1 MKLRGQVEIRYA
13 FDKKIQ
19 CKEKNEMLK
28 SKIFYRVIFAV
39 SSIIVSFI
47 VAIYIFAMPKIED
60 GIQSLE
66 KKNAQE
72 VLAKVAAISNDAHK
86 NLENFKQ
93 VSLEYH
99 KKAIKDLTNSV
110 WSFIDAKYKESPSQK
125 TKKEV
130 LNLVN
135 KLRYD
140 GDNYFY
146 ISDYNNVLISH
157 PTLQDKDFSKVLDK
171 NGHLIVPPM
180 VKVAREKG
188 EGFYS
193 YWWAKN
199 NQDKTAYEKLTFSKD
214 YPKWGIVVGTGVYID
229 EIQIEVTKRN
239 NELMK
244 QISDIMLKT
253 KIGKTGYTYV
263 FNDQGIMLIHP
274 NRNIEGT
281 DFTKLKNPGTNHYIF
296 DDLIQ
301 ASKTTKELYYKWDRV
316 NDNGNYVYDK
326 VSWIEYLPD
335 LKWYIVSSAYTDEFK
350 DTSNELKYSIIIIS
364 ILVLFVSIIVSIIF
378 FRKLFKPII
387 ELSQMSSKVSQGDY
401 SVRSDFK
408 SQDEIGVL
416 SKEFNS
422 MIETI
427 QYNIQNLD
435 KKVEEKTKEFELE
448 KNKAQEAT
456 KSKSEFLA
464 NMSHEIRTPMNGI
477 IGMSH
482 LALET
487 QLNDKQRHYIEKI
500 DNSAKSLLQIIND
513 ILDFSKIEAGKLAIE
528 KVDFNLYKVVG
539 NVIKIVEYKVNEKNI
554 DLVVS
559 YDADVGK
566 SFYGDNLRISQ
577 ILTNLLGNAVKFTE
591 SGEIGIYVIRLEK
604 DRYRFE
610 VTDTGIGLTPEQVTK
625 LFQSFSQADGST
637 TRKYGGTGLGLTIS
651 KQLVELM
658 GGNIWVESEIDV
670 GSKFIFEIELQE
682 RETDKTCNIFS
693 DKKVLIVDDNESWH
707 EILTNNLTLFGI
719 RVDSA
724 YSGEEAIGLVNEC
737 ANKYDLILMDY
748 QMLGLNGIKTAHI
761 INQECEK
768 CSMKSSCQGEVAP
781 TIIMISSFMQESIV
795 KEAEDAGIHVFLQ
808 KPINP
813 SLLNDILSGI
823 FLDDIKSS
831 HKTQIKNS
839 SLKNELTELSGSKI
853 LLVEDNTTNQEIIV
867 GLLEN
872 SGIKIDIASNG
883 KVAVDMFNAKNYE
896 LIFMDLQM
904 PIMDGIE
911 ATKQIR
917 LVNKDI
923 PIIALTANAM
933 KEDVE
938 KTEAVGMNAHLNK
951 PVDVEKLYK
960 TLLKFISKKHEILAP
975 VEVKIDE
982 QTIIPDFVNIDI
994 TLGLKHLAG
1003 NKKLYLKILGN
1014 FKTNYK
1020 DIELN
1025 NTENAAFMLLTH
1037 TIKGLSANIGAT
1049 ALYAIIKQLDD
1060 TQNKELLPKFYDE
1073 LKKVTDEIEEKLENK
1088 AASSDVKNK
1097 IQNELK
1103 DELFAKLKDGIEKER
1118 VQLCEPIIAELSK
1131 YELSKEETAL
1141 LKQIQNGI
1149 DEFDFEE
1156 ALRAILIP
1164 S

>member
-1 MKLRGQVEIRYA
+1 M
-13 FDKKIQ
+13 F
-19 CKEKNEMLK
+19 K
-28 SKIFYRVIFAV
+28 SKILYKVMITV
-39 SSIIVSFI
+39 SFIIVSFL
-47 VAIYIFAMPKIED
+47 VTIYLFSMPKIED

-66 KKNAQE
+66 KKNAKE
-72 VLAKVAAISNDAHK
+72 VLSKVAEISNNVHK

-99 KKAIKDLTNSV
+99 KKELRDLTNSV
-110 WSFIDAKYKESPSQK
+110 WSFIDAKYKESSSQK

-146 ISDYNNVLISH
+146 ISDYKSVLISH
-157 PTLQDKDFSKVLDK
+157 PTLQDKNFSNVLDK
-171 NGHLIVPPM
+171 NGNLIVPPM

-199 NQDKTAYEKLTFSKD
+199 NQDKTAYEKLTFTKD
-214 YPKWGIVVGTGVYID
+214 YPKWNIVVGTGVYID
-229 EIQIEVTKRN
+229 EIQRELTKRN
-239 NELMK
+239 NELIQ
-244 QISDIMLKT
+244 QIRNMMIET
-253 KIGKTGYTYV
+253 KIGKTGYIYI
-263 FNDQGIMLIHP
+263 FDDKGMMLIHP
-274 NRNIEGT
+274 NSNIEGT
-281 DFTKLKNPGTNHYIF
+281 DFTKLKNPGTDNYIF
-296 DDLIQ
+296 DDLVKV
-301 ASKTTKELYYKWDRV
+301 SKTTKELYYKWDRV
-316 NDNGNYVYDK
+316 DDKGNYIYDK

-350 DTSNELKYSIIIIS
+350 DTSNELRYSIIIIS
-364 ILVLFVSIIVSIIF
+364 ILILFISLIVSIVF
-378 FRKLFKPII
+378 FRKLLKPISD
-387 ELSQMSSKVSQGDY
+387 LSKMSSKVSEGDY
-401 SVRSDFK
+401 SVRSDVK
-408 SQDEIGVL
+408 GQDEIGIL
-416 SKEFNS
+416 AKEFNS
-422 MIETI
+422 MVEKI
-427 QYNIQNLD
+427 QYNIKNLD

-487 QLNDKQRHYIEKI
+487 QMNDKQRHYIEKI

-528 KVDFNLYKVVG
+528 KVDFNLYKVVE

-559 YDADVGK
+559 YGSDVGK

-577 ILTNLLGNAVKFTE
+577 ILTNLVGNAVKFTE
-591 SGEIGIYVIRLEK
+591 SGEIGIYIKRLEK

-610 VTDTGIGLTPEQVTK
+610 VTDTGIGLTAEQTGK

-658 GGNIWVESEIDV
+658 GGNIWVESEIDA

-682 RETDKTCNIFS
+682 READKTYNIFS
-693 DKKVLIVDDNESWH
+693 NKKVLIVDDNKSWH

-724 YSGEEAIGLVNEC
+724 YSGEEAVKLVNEC

-748 QMLGLNGIKTAHI
+748 QMPGLNGIQVAHK
-761 INQECEK
+761 INQECK
-768 CSMKSSCQGEVAP
+768 QCSIKNSCQGEVAT
-781 TIIMISSFMQESIV
+781 TIIMISSFIQESIV
-795 KEAEDAGIHVFLQ
+795 KEAQDVGINVFLQ

-823 FLDDIKSS
+823 FLYDIKGS
-831 HKTQIKNS
+831 HQAQIKNS
-839 SLKNELTELSGSKI
+839 SIKNELTTLSGSKI

-872 SGIKIDIASNG
+872 SAIEIDIANNG
-883 KVAVDMFNAKNYE
+883 KVAIDMFNTKNYE
-896 LIFMDLQM
+896 LILMDLQM

-917 LVNKDI
+917 LVNKNI

-938 KTEAVGMNAHLNK
+938 KTKAVGMNAHLNK
-951 PVDVEKLYK
+951 PIDVEKLYG
-960 TLLKFISKKHEILAP
+960 TLLKYISKKHEILDAD
-975 VEVKIDE
+975 KGKDE
-982 QTIIPDFVNIDI
+982 EEITIPDFANID
-994 TLGLKHLAG
+994 TALGLKHLAS
-1003 NKKLYLKILGN
+1003 NKKLYLKILGD
-1014 FKTNYK
+1014 FKANYK
-1020 DIELN
+1020 NINLD
-1025 NTENAAFMLLTH
+1025 TMENRTFMLLTH

-1049 ALYAIIKQLDD
+1049 ALYVIVKELDD
-1060 TQNKELLPKFYDE
+1060 TQNRELLPKFYEE
-1073 LKKVTDEIEEKLENK
+1073 LKKVTDEIEEKLEK
-1088 AASSDVKNK
+1088 KIVTLEVKNK
-1097 IQNELK
+1097 ISTNLRN
-1103 DELFAKLKDGIEKER
+1103 ELFAKLKDGIEKER
-1118 VQLCEPIIAELSK
+1118 VQLCTPIIDELSK
-1131 YELSKEETAL
+1131 YELSRENTNL
-1141 LKQIQNGI
+1141 LRKIENNI
-1149 DEFDFEE
+1149 DKFDFEE
-1156 ALRAILIP
+1156 ALKVMLNYI
-1164 S
+1164 